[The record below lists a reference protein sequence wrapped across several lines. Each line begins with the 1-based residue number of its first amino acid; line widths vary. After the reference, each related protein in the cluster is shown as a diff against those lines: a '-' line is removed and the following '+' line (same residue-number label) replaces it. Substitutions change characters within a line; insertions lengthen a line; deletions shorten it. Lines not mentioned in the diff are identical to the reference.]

1 MRHGTAHHESQ
12 RRLASRSSPEG
23 SASSSHGV
31 NGSWMRPS
39 QRKSLRPSD
48 LALRAVN
55 AFDRLADIV
64 DKHPLAR
71 RVRLQHHWPP
81 PTLPS
86 AVQLAPAA
94 VAIAA
99 SLVGSIL
106 FPL

>member
-1 MRHGTAHHESQ
+1 MKASADLRADPVRKGLRPARHG
-12 RRLASRSSPEG
+12 
-23 SASSSHGV
+23 V
-31 NGSWMRPS
+31 KGSWMRPS

-48 LALRAVN
+48 LALRAVD

-81 PTLPS
+81 PTLPF